1 MEIVGVILP
10 TVTLK
15 EAIKMIK
22 KCLCMALTVLTVALN
37 VVPAQAYTNLQTPV
51 AISATGT
58 LVGTTIAFSATV
70 VAQGTG
76 TIGSTVDFTS
86 PSGISDSGEAIKIKG
101 GTNLVNSRVI
111 IYTENDLNT
120 VLPNKAPTVNPATGA
135 DGSGLVGQTEPGYS
149 VALFWGTTT
158 GVNNDPNTNPDYV
171 FDGNLNDGIGEVYIA
186 DKRHTHSYT
195 GTSNTPYAANP
206 APFNT
211 AVGMDSNAMYTLA
224 GAVVPNPASVAPD
237 PGLYPQA
244 WDVNY
249 YDKINTDSSRKI
261 VSPSLYSTIATVM
274 YSIITGSGTDATY
287 YIGDVPK
294 ISTVSTS
301 DSITA
306 RLSKTD
312 SSAGGEM
319 YVAIGGDF
327 TGKPAQVYST
337 AKLTVAIVQN

>member
-1 MEIVGVILP
+1 MGIVEIILP

-15 EAIKMIK
+15 EAIRMIK
-22 KCLCMALTVLTVALN
+22 KCLCIALTVLTVTLN

-58 LVGTTIAFSATV
+58 LVGTTIAFSATL

-76 TIGSTVDFTS
+76 TVAATVDFIS

-101 GTNLVNSRVI
+101 GTNQVNSRVI
-111 IYTENDLNT
+111 VYTENDLNT
-120 VLPNKAPTVNPATGA
+120 VLPNKAATVNPATGV
-135 DGSGLVGQTEPGYS
+135 DGAGLVGQTDPVFS
-149 VALFWGTTT
+149 VPLFWGTTT

-171 FDGNLNDGIGEVYIA
+171 FDGNLNDGIGEVYIV
-186 DKRHTHSYT
+186 DKRHTASFTTVGSAVDNATLYRFDGTAYT
-195 GTSNTPYAANP
+195 PANTLN
-206 APFNT
+206 
-211 AVGMDSNAMYTLA
+211 D
-224 GAVVPNPASVAPD
+224 
-237 PGLYPQA
+237 GLYPQL
-244 WDVNY
+244 WDIDLYNSSTVH
-249 YDKINTDSSRKI
+249 TDATR
-261 VSPSLYSTIATVM
+261 VSPSLYSSIATVM
-274 YSIITGSGTDATY
+274 YSIRTGSGTDATY

-294 ISTVSTS
+294 ISTLSFA

-319 YVAIGGDF
+319 YIAIGGDF

>member
-1 MEIVGVILP
+1 MKIMEIVLP
-10 TVTLK
+10 KATLTKK

-22 KCLCMALTVLTVALN
+22 KCLCIALTVLTVTLN
-37 VVPAQAYTNLQTPV
+37 VVPAQAYTSLQTPV

-76 TIGSTVDFTS
+76 TPGSAIDFTS
-86 PSGISDSGEAIKIKG
+86 PSGVTDSAEAIKVKG
-101 GTNLVNSRVI
+101 GTNQVNSRVI

-120 VLPNKAPTVNPATGA
+120 VLPNKAATVNPATGV
-135 DGSGLVGQTEPGYS
+135 DGAGLVGQTDPAFS
-149 VALFWGTTT
+149 VPLFWGTTT
-158 GVNNDPNTNPDYV
+158 GVNNDPNTNSNYV
-171 FDGNLNDGIGEVYIA
+171 FDGNLNDGIGEVYIV
-186 DKRHTHSYT
+186 DKRHTASFTTVGSAVDNATLYRFDGTAYT
-195 GTSNTPYAANP
+195 PANVL
-206 APFNT
+206 N
-211 AVGMDSNAMYTLA
+211 D
-224 GAVVPNPASVAPD
+224 
-237 PGLYPQA
+237 GLYPQL
-244 WDVNY
+244 WEIDL
-249 YDKINTDSSRKI
+249 YDSASVHTDTTR

-274 YSIITGSGTDATY
+274 FGIIVGSGVDATY
-287 YIGDVPK
+287 YIGNVPK

-312 SSAGGEM
+312 NSAGGEM
-319 YVAIGGDF
+319 YIAIGGDF